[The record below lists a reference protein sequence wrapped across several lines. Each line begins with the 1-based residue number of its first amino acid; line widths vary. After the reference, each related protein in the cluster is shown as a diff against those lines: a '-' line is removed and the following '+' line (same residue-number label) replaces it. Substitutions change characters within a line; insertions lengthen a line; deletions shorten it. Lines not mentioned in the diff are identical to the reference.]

1 MVRKESADP
10 KLTVSCGP
18 HCRNTIMKLTKNAA
32 ALLLAASLAVSVCA
46 MPVFAYDMGSQ
57 KRDNTN
63 TIGNSGVVAGSTN
76 VYYKVTER
84 YAWSIPAT
92 IDFGEDAGV
101 KNTSTVEANK
111 DGDGTKAVQDGTA
124 WKGTAP
130 KVCVTENVIGFGKT
144 LKIAVDTERNYA
156 DTFDT
161 TENKF
166 YVQAPKMT
174 KAGASTTEFEKLYF
188 TIAKTAAG
196 QTAMELNTADNEV
209 MSVPSGTNKK
219 EQTLEFK
226 LETTTE
232 TAEKAGD
239 YVGCVYFFSKVE
251 PTT

>member
-1 MVRKESADP
+1 
-10 KLTVSCGP
+10 
-18 HCRNTIMKLTKNAA
+18 MKLTKKAA

-46 MPVFAYDMGSQ
+46 TPVFATGAGTTPVIGSQ
-57 KRDNTN
+57 KCDNTN
-63 TIGNSGVVAGSTN
+63 DIGGSGVVTGTTN
-76 VYYKVTER
+76 VRYKVTES

-101 KNTSTVEANK
+101 NNNSTVEAKLNEN
-111 DGDGTKAVQDGTA
+111 GPGTKADADHQ

-144 LKIAVDTERNYA
+144 LKIAIDMGKNYA

-161 TENKF
+161 EKNKF
-166 YVQAPKMT
+166 YVETPKMT
-174 KAGASTTEFEKLYF
+174 KAGPSQTEFEKLYF
-188 TIAKTAAG
+188 TITKPAVGEGGTATPLNKT
-196 QTAMELNTADNEV
+196 DNVV
-209 MSVPSGTNKK
+209 MTVPAGTNKG

-226 LETTTE
+226 LETTKE

-239 YVGCVYFFSKVE
+239 YVGYVYFFSKVE

>member
-1 MVRKESADP
+1 
-10 KLTVSCGP
+10 
-18 HCRNTIMKLTKNAA
+18 MKLTKKAA

-46 MPVFAYDMGSQ
+46 TPVFAYDMGSQ

-63 TIGNSGVVAGSTN
+63 APGGSGIVSGSTN

-101 KNTSTVEANK
+101 NNTSTVEAKLNEN
-111 DGDGTKAVQDGTA
+111 GPGTKADADHQ

-144 LKIAVDTERNYA
+144 LKIAIDMGENYA

-161 TENKF
+161 TANKF
-166 YVQAPKMT
+166 YVKAPKMT
-174 KAGASTTEFEKLYF
+174 KTGDSETEFEKLYF
-188 TIAKTAAG
+188 TITKTATG
-196 QTAMELNTADNEV
+196 STGTELNTKDNEV

-226 LETTTE
+226 LETTKE

>member
-1 MVRKESADP
+1 
-10 KLTVSCGP
+10 
-18 HCRNTIMKLTKNAA
+18 MKLTKKAA
-32 ALLLAASLAVSVCA
+32 SLLLAASLAVSVCA

-57 KRDNTN
+57 NHDNTN
-63 TIGNSGVVAGSTN
+63 APGGIVAGSTN

-101 KNTSTVEANK
+101 SNTSTVEANK
-111 DGDGTKAVQDGTA
+111 DGDGTKAVQAGTE

-130 KVCVTENVIGFGKT
+130 KVCVTENVIGVGKT
-144 LKIAVDTERNYA
+144 LKIAIDTGKNYA

-161 TENKF
+161 TANKF
-166 YVQAPKMT
+166 YVKAPKMT
-174 KAGASTTEFEKLYF
+174 KTGDSQTEFEKLYF
-188 TIAKTAAG
+188 TITKTATG
-196 QTAMELNTADNEV
+196 STGTELNSGNDVV
-209 MSVPSGTNKK
+209 MSVPSGTNKG

-226 LETTTE
+226 LETTKE
-232 TAEKAGD
+232 TAEKAGN

>member
-1 MVRKESADP
+1 
-10 KLTVSCGP
+10 
-18 HCRNTIMKLTKNAA
+18 MKLTKKAA

-63 TIGNSGVVAGSTN
+63 APGGSGIVSGSTN

-101 KNTSTVEANK
+101 NNTSTVEANK
-111 DGDGTKAVQDGTA
+111 DGDGTKAVQDGTE
-124 WKGTAP
+124 WKGSAP
-130 KVCVTENVIGFGKT
+130 KVCVTENVIGPGKT
-144 LKIAVDTERNYA
+144 LKIAVDTGKGYA

-161 TENKF
+161 EKNKF
-166 YVQAPKMT
+166 YVQVPKMT
-174 KAGASTTEFEKLYF
+174 KKGASQTEFEKLYF
-188 TIAKTAAG
+188 TITKTATG
-196 QTAMELNTADNEV
+196 STGTELNSGNDVV
-209 MSVPSGTNKK
+209 MSVPSGTNKG

-226 LETTTE
+226 LETTKE

>member
-1 MVRKESADP
+1 
-10 KLTVSCGP
+10 
-18 HCRNTIMKLTKNAA
+18 MKKAA

-46 MPVFAYDMGSQ
+46 TPVFATENMGSQ
-57 KRDNTN
+57 KRNNNDATLG
-63 TIGNSGVVAGSTN
+63 IVAGSTN

-101 KNTSTVEANK
+101 GNTSTVEANK
-111 DGDGTKAVQDGTA
+111 DGDGTKAVQDGTE

-130 KVCVTENVIGFGKT
+130 KVCVTENVIGVGKT
-144 LKIAVDTERNYA
+144 LKIAVDTGKNYA

-161 TENKF
+161 TKDKF

-174 KAGASTTEFEKLYF
+174 TTGPSKTEFEKLYF

-196 QTAMELNTADNEV
+196 QTAKELNTTDNEV

-239 YVGCVYFFSKVE
+239 YVGCVYFFSKIV
-251 PTT
+251 

>member
-1 MVRKESADP
+1 
-10 KLTVSCGP
+10 
-18 HCRNTIMKLTKNAA
+18 MKLTKKAA

-57 KRDNTN
+57 NRDNTN
-63 TIGNSGVVAGSTN
+63 APVGSGIVTGSTN
-76 VYYKVTER
+76 VYYKVTES

-101 KNTSTVEANK
+101 GNTSTVEANK
-111 DGDGTKAVQDGTA
+111 DGDGTKAVKNGTE

-130 KVCVTENVIGFGKT
+130 KVVVSKNVIGPGKT
-144 LKIAVDTERNYA
+144 LKIAVDTEGNYA

-161 TENKF
+161 KENKF
-166 YVQAPKMT
+166 YVQTPKMT

-196 QTAMELNTADNEV
+196 QTAKELNTADNEV

-219 EQTLEFK
+219 EQPLEFK
-226 LETTTE
+226 LATTTE